1 MTTEIIQS
9 EGPVEREFYVFAN
22 ALGVAEIRI
31 SDDVQYAMS
40 VYAGIGGFICQ
51 HLRSNADGGK
61 VALPQFLRDLAVSVE
76 QAEALKQ
83 AAANDDA
90 SNPAPEVA

>member
-1 MTTEIIQS
+1 MTEIIQP

-51 HLRSNADGGK
+51 HLRRNEDGQPLS
-61 VALPQFLRDLAVSVE
+61 LPQFLRDLASVVE
-76 QAEALKQ
+76 QAEVLRL
-83 AAANDDA
+83 AAANDD
-90 SNPAPEVA
+90 NPEPEAA